1 MRPARRRS
9 PRLDETHA
17 MLADFLPTLPV
28 LAAYTL
34 AAIVLGLTPGPDMT
48 LFLSKTVAQSREAGL
63 AALAGASTGLVIH
76 SILVAAGLSVILAA
90 SVTAFTIL
98 KIVGALYLAY
108 LAIDAIR
115 HGSSLSLDK
124 KPSHEPIRTVY
135 LKGLLI
141 DLLNPKVII
150 FFVTFLP
157 QFVSPGDPNA
167 AKKMLF
173 LGLLFAADQHPGL
186 RAADLLGRADR
197 QAPQAFAEG
206 DTFRRLAVRDG
217 ARRLRGEADPH
228 RDQVAVS
235 RASAIPAPPN
245 GCRRDRRRR

>member
-63 AALAGASTGLVIH
+63 AALAGASTGLIIH

-173 LGLLFAADQHPGL
+173 LGLLFAAINIPVCVPLIFSAEQI
-186 RAADLLGRADR
+186 AKLLKRSPKATRFVDWLFATVLG
-197 QAPQAFAEG
+197 AFAVKLILTE
-206 DTFRRLAVRDG
+206 TR
-217 ARRLRGEADPH
+217 
-228 RDQVAVS
+228 
-235 RASAIPAPPN
+235 
-245 GCRRDRRRR
+245 